1 MEKVATQPAFEECK
15 PTYLHV
21 LLSRPKSIKGF
32 PFEFELGRK
41 LVQELRSSV
50 EGSKDLMT

>member
-1 MEKVATQPAFEECK
+1 MEKMATQRAFEEFK

-21 LLSRPKSIKGF
+21 LLSRPKSIKGS

-41 LVQELRSSV
+41 LVQELRSSI
-50 EGSKDLMT
+50 EGSKDPMT